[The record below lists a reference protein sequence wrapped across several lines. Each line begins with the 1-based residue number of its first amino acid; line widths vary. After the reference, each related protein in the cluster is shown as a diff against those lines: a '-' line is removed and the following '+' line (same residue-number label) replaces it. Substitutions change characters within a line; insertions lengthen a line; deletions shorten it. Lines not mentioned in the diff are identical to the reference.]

1 MNFGQAFTFQF
12 EDPDWA
18 KKIIIPALIS
28 LIPIVGQI
36 FLIGWLLSITRAV
49 MRNDPRPLPELDFG
63 KQLGDGFKAFVVAL
77 VYSIPAILMSIPVVI
92 VSVLATEGGMDEET
106 LSVVMPLVSV
116 CCNGLIFLYS
126 LVMALFIPAAYGN
139 MIAKESLGAAFR
151 FNEVWGLVRVAP
163 GAYLLVLLGALVSS
177 LVAQLGLIACVI
189 GVVLTYTYAMSVNG
203 HLYGQAY
210 NEATRNQGVARIY

>member
-18 KKIIIPALIS
+18 KKILIPALIG
-28 LIPIVGQI
+28 LIPILGQI
-36 FLIGWLLSITRAV
+36 FLIGWMLSITRNV
-49 MRNDPRPLPELDFG
+49 MRQDARPLPELDFS
-63 KQLGDGFKAFVVAL
+63 KQLGDGFKGFVVAL
-77 VYSIPAILMSIPVVI
+77 VYSLPAILISIPVGI
-92 VSVLATEGGMDEET
+92 VSVMASEGGIDEET
-106 LSVVMPLVSV
+106 LSVLLPLVSV

-126 LVMALFIPAAYGN
+126 LVMAFVIPAAYGN

-151 FNEVWGLVRVAP
+151 FSEVFGLVRAAP
-163 GAYLLVLLGALVSS
+163 GAFLLVLLGTFLAGLI
-177 LVAQLGLIACVI
+177 AQLGLIACII
-189 GVVLTYTYAMSVNG
+189 GVFITYAYALTVDG